1 MMLNFMPKS
10 KAQTFLQSAAEDPVQ
25 IGKQFTHG
33 RLQKE
38 DQLSLEK
45 LAIANVGRQ
54 DAKKASRRE
63 CF

>member
-10 KAQTFLQSAAEDPVQ
+10 NAQTLLQSTIQDPVQ

-33 RLQKE
+33 RLHEE
-38 DQLSLEK
+38 DQLSPEK
-45 LAIANVGRQ
+45 LAIVNVGRQ
-54 DAKKASRRE
+54 DAKKTSRRV